1 MRRLLLSLLLPILA
15 AGPALAA
22 ATPWQQV
29 APGARLRLISS
40 DERAP
45 DGTTLVGLELD
56 MPEAYKTYWRRPG
69 EVGIPTELDLTGSA
83 GVGALAIAWPFP
95 RAETVAGLIDYVY
108 RGPTVLPVA
117 LSLTGDAPH
126 LRAAVTMGV
135 CSDVC
140 LPVKARFDLPLSFT
154 APDPVQSLRLRQAE
168 AQVPIAWP
176 GPGPAVGSLAYDA
189 AAKALRLAGLDPA
202 IDAASLIA
210 TSADPG
216 VVFGPARPSSDR
228 GALLLPLRGTA
239 GTGWVNSPVSL
250 TFTTE
255 RGAFEVAA
263 PVTP

>member
-95 RAETVAGLIDYVY
+95 RAETGAGLI
-108 RGPTVLPVA
+108 A
-117 LSLTGDAPH
+117 
-126 LRAAVTMGV
+126 
-135 CSDVC
+135 
-140 LPVKARFDLPLSFT
+140 
-154 APDPVQSLRLRQAE
+154 
-168 AQVPIAWP
+168 
-176 GPGPAVGSLAYDA
+176 
-189 AAKALRLAGLDPA
+189 
-202 IDAASLIA
+202 
-210 TSADPG
+210 
-216 VVFGPARPSSDR
+216 
-228 GALLLPLRGTA
+228 
-239 GTGWVNSPVSL
+239 
-250 TFTTE
+250 
-255 RGAFEVAA
+255 
-263 PVTP
+263 